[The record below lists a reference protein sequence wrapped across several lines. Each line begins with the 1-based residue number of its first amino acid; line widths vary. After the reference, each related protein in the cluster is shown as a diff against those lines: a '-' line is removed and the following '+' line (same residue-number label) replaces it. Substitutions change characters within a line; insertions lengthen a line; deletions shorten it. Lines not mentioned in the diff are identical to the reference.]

1 MTDTNAT
8 ARYAAQRAT
17 VDNILGDHEAD
28 GLRAAMDTDRI
39 RDLILREIGQA
50 FVNSD
55 ESDAAAL
62 RQALWNLESLTELGE
77 RVIEEH
83 TRIEENAP

>member
-1 MTDTNAT
+1 MTDTNAS

-17 VDNILGDHEAD
+17 VDNILGENEAD
-28 GLRAAMDTDRI
+28 GLRAVLDTDRI

>member
-1 MTDTNAT
+1 MTDTNAS

-17 VDNILGDHEAD
+17 VDNILGENETD
-28 GLRAAMDTDRI
+28 GLRAVLDTDRI

>member
-1 MTDTNAT
+1 MTDTNAS

-17 VDNILGDHEAD
+17 VDSILGDHDAD
-28 GLRAAMDTDRI
+28 GLRAATDTDRI

-50 FVNSD
+50 FVDSE

-62 RQALWNLESLTELGE
+62 RQALWNLDSLTELAQRVVEEHE
-77 RVIEEH
+77 RVEA
-83 TRIEENAP
+83 TAP

>member
-28 GLRAAMDTDRI
+28 GLRAAMDTDRV

-50 FVNSD
+50 FVNSE
-55 ESDAAAL
+55 ESDAEAL
-62 RQALWNLESLTELGE
+62 RQALWNLETLTELGE

>member
-28 GLRAAMDTDRI
+28 GLRAAMDTDRV

-50 FVNSD
+50 FVDSQ
-55 ESDAAAL
+55 EQVASTW
-62 RQALWNLESLTELGE
+62 RQALWNLEALTEVCE
-77 RVIEEH
+77 RIVEEH
-83 TRIEENAP
+83 MRVEESAP

>member
-1 MTDTNAT
+1 MTDTNAS

-39 RDLILREIGQA
+39 REVPMSSGHLVTIELGGA
-50 FVNSD
+50 
-55 ESDAAAL
+55 DAA
-62 RQALWNLESLTELGE
+62 GD
-77 RVIEEH
+77 
-83 TRIEENAP
+83 

>member
-1 MTDTNAT
+1 MTDTNAS

-50 FVNSD
+50 FVNSED
-55 ESDAAAL
+55 SDAAAL
-62 RQALWNLESLTELGE
+62 RQALWNLETLTELGE